1 MIVPTM
7 TRRELLAAALTATMV
22 RAAGE
27 SKVSHL
33 AAINDEVGL
42 TPVEALAF
50 AKQYGLQWLEMRAA
64 MIPGKHAYYETQP
77 ASSLKETRKLLAD
90 NGIRVSVLD
99 SSLLKFTLPGTVST
113 KKEDFYVKY
122 FAEAGLDDAALYRT
136 RIDMLKRSIE
146 SAHALDTRDI
156 RVFSCWR
163 VAEPASIV
171 PRIAEILAEMADVA
185 RQANCRLLIENEGS
199 CNVATSDETVE
210 IMRLVPSPGL
220 GLNWDPQNGM
230 ALEPV
235 PFPGGYAK
243 LPKSRIGNVHVKAEG
258 LFGPKHP
265 LDWGPIMHAMLA
277 DGYTGRFTLETHRGH
292 NEANVTA
299 SHECMEKMIQLVN
312 G

>member
-1 MIVPTM
+1 M
-7 TRRELLAAALTATMV
+7 TRRELLAAALAASVV
-22 RAAGE
+22 RAADG

-42 TPVEALAF
+42 TPDEALAF

-64 MIPGKHAYYETQP
+64 MIPGKHEYYETRP
-77 ASSLKETRKLLAD
+77 LASLKETRKRLAD

-122 FAEAGLDDAALYRT
+122 FAELGLDDAALYRT
-136 RIDMLKRSIE
+136 RMDMLKHSIE
-146 SAHALDTRDI
+146 AAHALDTRDI
-156 RVFSCWR
+156 RVFSGWR
-163 VAEPASIV
+163 VADPASV
-171 PRIAEILAEMADVA
+171 VARVAEILAEMADVA
-185 RQANCRLLIENEGS
+185 KNANCRLLIENEGS

-210 IMRLVPSPGL
+210 MMRLVPSAGL

-235 PFPGGYAK
+235 PFPAGYAK
-243 LPKSRIGNVHVKAEG
+243 LPKARIGNVHVKAEG
-258 LFGPKHP
+258 LFGPKRP
-265 LDWGPIMHAMLA
+265 LAWGAIMQAMLA

-292 NEANVTA
+292 DAANVKA
-299 SHECMEKMIQLVN
+299 SHECMEKMIHLVN